1 MFRLISLL
9 VISIS
14 LFAQTMSLSDLVFIV
29 QKKDKIN
36 IIFASDVPKTFLV
49 DLPLDYNKP
58 TYLPYLKSLLY
69 ANGYKISNDDGIYII
84 SNSNSQIKDSFSN
97 QTQPDDPTSDNNNFI
112 QRKPQSFNQNNNQ
125 TYPSSAPHIDP
136 VTGRPIIFESNN
148 PQQPDLNNDLNISF
162 STQKLDYLQFENI
175 KSFLDF
181 STVPYVYSNIS
192 KTIIFKQTSKNVC
205 LIDNIKEQIEFLDIK
220 KEQVTLKITI
230 FSTNKEKIK
239 EVGLSPSINFDFSLL
254 SKSGALLTGNAVA
267 EFKGSLHLL
276 STQGALDIIQSTSYL
291 ISDNDKLDYKKI
303 ISIPFLDENFVLTTN
318 NGTNQSK
325 KYKYKDIGFKVLATP
340 NIVGSTINLDFS
352 LNYGEILSSGDYPIT
367 SDNSITNKF
376 SVQKGDI
383 LLLSGL
389 TKDSIDDKKDSLP
402 FLESIPFISDIFTHK
417 TKSDKKEIFNIS
429 IEIQ

>member
-9 VISIS
+9 IISIS
-14 LFAQTMSLSDLVFIV
+14 LFAQTITLSDLVFIV

-36 IIFASDVPKTFLV
+36 IIFSNDVPKTLLV
-49 DLPLDYNKP
+49 DLPSDYNKS

-69 ANGYKISNDDGIYII
+69 ANGFKISNDDGIYII
-84 SNSNSQIKDSFSN
+84 SNSNSSIKDSFLN
-97 QTQPDDPTSDNNNFI
+97 QNQPGESTSDNNSFI
-112 QRKPQSFNQNNNQ
+112 QRKSQSFNQNYNQ
-125 TYPSSAPHIDP
+125 PYQSNEQRIDP
-136 VTGRPIIFESNN
+136 ITGRPIIFNSTN
-148 PQQPDLNNDLNISF
+148 PQQPDLKNDLNISF

-205 LIDNIKEQIEFLDIK
+205 LIDKIKEQIEFLDIK

-230 FSTNKEKIK
+230 FSTNKEKLK
-239 EVGLSPSINFDFSLL
+239 EVGLNSSINFDFSLL
-254 SKSGALLTGNAVA
+254 SKSGALLTGEAVA
-267 EFKGSLHLL
+267 GFKGSLKAL
-276 STQGALDIIQSTSYL
+276 SIQGALDIIQSTSYL
-291 ISDNDKLDYKKI
+291 ISDNDKLDYKKVV
-303 ISIPFLDENFVLTTN
+303 SIPFLDENFVLTTD

-340 NIVGSTINLDFS
+340 NIVGETINLDFA

-367 SDNSITNKF
+367 SDNSIINKF
-376 SVQKGDI
+376 SVKKGDI

-389 TKDSIDDKKDSLP
+389 TKDSINDKNEALP
-402 FLESIPFISDIFTHK
+402 FFEDIPFIRDIFTHK

>member
-9 VISIS
+9 IISIS
-14 LFAQTMSLSDLVFIV
+14 LFAQTITLSDLAFIV

-36 IIFASDVPKTFLV
+36 IIFANDVPKSLLV
-49 DLPLDYNKP
+49 DLPSDYNKP

-69 ANGYKISNDDGIYII
+69 ANGFKISDDDGIYII
-84 SNSNSQIKDSFSN
+84 SNSNSNIKDSFLN
-97 QTQPDDPTSDNNNFI
+97 QAQPDSQSVDSRFISHNSQNF
-112 QRKPQSFNQNNNQ
+112 
-125 TYPSSAPHIDP
+125 TPSSIIVPPAEQKIDP
-136 VTGRPIIFESNN
+136 ITGRPIIFNSTN
-148 PQQPDLNNDLNISF
+148 PQQPDLNNDSNISF

-181 STVPYVYSNIS
+181 SKVEYVYSNIS
-192 KTIIFKQTSKNVC
+192 KTIIFKQTSKNIC
-205 LIDNIKEQIEFLDIK
+205 LIDKIKEQIEFLDIK

-239 EVGLSPSINFDFSLL
+239 EVGLNPSISFDFSLL
-254 SKSGALLTGNAVA
+254 SKSGALLTGNTVG

-325 KYKYKDIGFKVLATP
+325 KYKYKDIGFKVSATP

-389 TKDSIDDKKDSLP
+389 TKDSIDDKKESLP